1 MIAFL
6 PVSKAAIV
14 IDPGQV
20 RVQGNRFGIVLDGTV
35 KIAPLVCLDS
45 IAEIFLGIRN
55 VVGGIVSLGVGKAS
69 KIREEEFFMDV
80 MYFFQFLPYLGFA
93 FRFDDY
99 LFRRQLLRRGR
110 EAKEKQGMLRRYALV
125 QVGRSPVPEVWF
137 ILECLGSSQFSRFR
151 HMIFICIGFPGFEF
165 ENIFYRLVCYIRRC
179 YCQKGF
185 LVSRVDDKHFAIRVI
200 RSCSFTGEP

>member
-55 VVGGIVSLGVGKAS
+55 IVGGIVSLGVGKTS
-69 KIREEEFFMDV
+69 KIRKEKFFMDV

-99 LFRRQLLRRGR
+99 LFRR
-110 EAKEKQGMLRRYALV
+110 
-125 QVGRSPVPEVWF
+125 
-137 ILECLGSSQFSRFR
+137 
-151 HMIFICIGFPGFEF
+151 
-165 ENIFYRLVCYIRRC
+165 
-179 YCQKGF
+179 
-185 LVSRVDDKHFAIRVI
+185 
-200 RSCSFTGEP
+200 